1 MELEILENTKILL
14 GIDSET
20 DTGEHDALL
29 KFLIDDIIGEIMKYC
44 RIEVLP
50 RQLYGIAAQ
59 MAAELFRSNIDGSD
73 RAVKSITEGD
83 RRVEFEGLSERFAG
97 YAQRLKPFVNK
108 SARLPSEMEARDE
121 QS

>member
-14 GIDSET
+14 GIDSKT

-29 KFLIDDIIGEIMKYC
+29 KFLINDIIGMIMKYC
-44 RIEVLP
+44 RIDVMP

-59 MAAELFRSNIDGSD
+59 LAAELFRSENNGSD
-73 RAVKSITEGD
+73 CAVKSIAEGD
-83 RRVEFEGLSERFAG
+83 RRVEFESFSERFAA
-97 YAQRLKPFVNK
+97 YAQRLEPFVNK
-108 SARLPSEMEARDE
+108 SARLPSEMEAHDE